1 MDYYNLLELC
11 TELGYDLAMSGAET
25 FRVED
30 TIRRIMA
37 AYDITAEVF
46 AIPNNLIV
54 SIESESGKPMTR
66 MRRIGF
72 HGNDLDAVE
81 RFNALSRRIC
91 AEKPEP
97 ILAIQWLKET
107 QASRISYSFPVQ
119 LLASMIGA
127 AGYAVFFGGSWLD
140 FLCATLCGFLVG
152 FVNYFMNKLKANP
165 FFSTSVSA
173 FVMALASYA
182 MSALHIAPSA
192 DSIII
197 GTLMIL
203 LPGLIFTNALRDIIY
218 GDTNSGIN
226 RIIQVFLIAAAIA
239 LGTGTA
245 LNLSTHLWGIHF
257 SAAKLDYPLWI
268 QCISAAVGCIGFTV
282 LFNIHGKGVILCIL
296 GGGLTWAVYGI
307 TFLLSGNEIVG
318 SFIAT
323 IFGAGYAES
332 MARIRKYP
340 AISYLVVSIFPLIPG
355 AGIYYSTN
363 YLVSGDMSSFASRGS
378 NTIAIAGAI
387 AVGILIVSTIVRFW
401 TILQHYKSSQK

>member
-11 TELGYDLAMSGAET
+11 TELGYNLAMSGAET

-30 TIRRIMA
+30 TIKRIMA

-54 SIESESGKPMTR
+54 SIESETNKPMTR

-97 ILAIQWLKET
+97 LEAMKWLNET
-107 QASRISYSFPVQ
+107 KASRVNYSFIMQ

-127 AGYAVFFGGSWLD
+127 AGYAVFFGGSWID
-140 FLCATLCGFLVG
+140 FIWAMLCGLLVG
-152 FVNYFMNKLKANP
+152 IMSYGLNKLKANP
-165 FFSTSVSA
+165 FFSTSLNA
-173 FVMALASYA
+173 FFMAFLAYTLTA
-182 MSALHIAPSA
+182 FHIAPGA

-226 RIIQVFLIAAAIA
+226 RIMQVLLIAAAVA

-245 LNLSTHLWGIHF
+245 WNIASGLWGTPV
-257 SAAKLDYPLWI
+257 SAVKIEYPLWI

-282 LFNIHGKGVILCIL
+282 LFNIHGRGSLLCIL

-307 TFLLSGNEIVG
+307 AYMLFENEVIG
-318 SFIAT
+318 YFFAT
-323 IFGAGYAES
+323 IFAAAYAEI

-355 AGIYYSTN
+355 AGVYYTMN
-363 YLVSGDMSSFASRGS
+363 YAVRREMELFASKGLY
-378 NTIAIAGAI
+378 TAAIAGVM
-387 AVGILIVSTIVRFW
+387 AVGILLISTTVR
-401 TILQHYKSSQK
+401 LQLTWKQLHKK